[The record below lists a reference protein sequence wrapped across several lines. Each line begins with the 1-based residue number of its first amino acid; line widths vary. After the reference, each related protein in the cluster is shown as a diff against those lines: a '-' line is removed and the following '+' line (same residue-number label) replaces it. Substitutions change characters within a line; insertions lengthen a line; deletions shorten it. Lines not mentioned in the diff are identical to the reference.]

1 MKTLIVIAFAE
12 INLVE
17 TISEKTEEIASFVG
31 KRFVEELA
39 DNTNIML
46 CNTTLSLTEKK
57 EIAAMFQ
64 NYEETKNKTCPIFI
78 EVDDDFE
85 TASDHIDIIGKN
97 KQIEKNKQIC

>member
-12 INLVE
+12 MNLVE
-17 TISEKTEEIASFVG
+17 TISKKTEEIASFVG

-57 EIAAMFQ
+57 EIAAMVQ
-64 NYEETKNKTCPIFI
+64 GYEETKNKACPIFI
-78 EVDDDFE
+78 EVGDDFE
-85 TASDHIDIIGKN
+85 TASNYIWIIAEDFHKYN
-97 KQIEKNKQIC
+97 EKKK

>member
-1 MKTLIVIAFAE
+1 MRTLVVIAFAE

-17 TISEKTEEIASFVG
+17 TISKKTEEIVSFVG
-31 KRFVEELA
+31 KRFIEETA
-39 DNTNIML
+39 NNTNIML

-64 NYEETKNKTCPIFI
+64 DYEETKNKTCPIFI

-85 TASDHIDIIGKN
+85 TASDYVDIVGKN
-97 KQIEKNKQIC
+97 KQIC

>member
-1 MKTLIVIAFAE
+1 MRTLIVIAFAE

-46 CNTTLSLTEKK
+46 CNTTLSLTEKNG
-57 EIAAMFQ
+57 IAAMFQ
-64 NYEETKNKTCPIFI
+64 DCEETKNKTCPIFI
-78 EVDDDFE
+78 EVDDDFK
-85 TASDHIDIIGKN
+85 TASDCIDIIGKTN
-97 KQIEKNKQIC
+97 KARMD